1 MQVAPVRDIAEAT
14 ASATRGRKPAAGHNP
29 PAGRGARAT
38 RASAVLPSVSTA
50 LRAVESLLLSGGQR
64 TARRNAWT
72 AVLEDRRRAKDR
84 VEAEHVLEAVSERA
98 SSAT

>member
-1 MQVAPVRDIAEAT
+1 MASRPRTTAT
-14 ASATRGRKPAAGHNP
+14 TL
-29 PAGRGARAT
+29 
-38 RASAVLPSVSTA
+38 VLPSVAGA

-84 VEAEHVLEAVSERA
+84 VEAQHVMEAVSKATSRA
-98 SSAT
+98 T

>member
-1 MQVAPVRDIAEAT
+1 MQAAPVRAHA
-14 ASATRGRKPAAGHNP
+14 
-29 PAGRGARAT
+29 
-38 RASAVLPSVSTA
+38 LPSVTTA

-84 VEAEHVLEAVSERA
+84 VEAQHVLEAVADQRS
-98 SSAT
+98 